1 MKRKIIVEHNE
12 DGYTAYP
19 AGHKGVVVGQGETY
33 EKAIEDVK
41 SAIRAHIEV
50 FGAEVAK
57 IDPKAEAGEADRFG
71 TGEAPWAKY

>member
-19 AGHKGVVVGQGETY
+19 VGHKGVVVGQGETY
-33 EKAIEDVK
+33 EEALEDVK

-50 FGAEVAK
+50 FGADAFAPEESVVEAFVAEV
-57 IDPKAEAGEADRFG
+57 
-71 TGEAPWAKY
+71 TV